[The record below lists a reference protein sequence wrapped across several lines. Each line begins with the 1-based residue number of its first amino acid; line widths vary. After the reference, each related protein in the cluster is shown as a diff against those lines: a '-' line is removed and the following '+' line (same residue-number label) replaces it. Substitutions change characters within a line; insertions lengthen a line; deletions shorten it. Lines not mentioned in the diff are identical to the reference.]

1 MANKPI
7 TLPPTS
13 LLEPSSVHREL
24 QNDADHGA
32 EDNRSFATSHLLFHI
47 TDGDNPLL
55 SPRCSIFSQ
64 SQRFNL
70 DPESAPSPP
79 SAQQFMM

>member
-1 MANKPI
+1 MTFNTVFCAFF
-7 TLPPTS
+7 
-13 LLEPSSVHREL
+13 LEPLPAHRDW
-24 QNDADHGA
+24 QNDTDSSPQEHRSLGA
-32 EDNRSFATSHLLFHI
+32 SRLLYHI

-79 SAQQFMM
+79 SAQPFMM